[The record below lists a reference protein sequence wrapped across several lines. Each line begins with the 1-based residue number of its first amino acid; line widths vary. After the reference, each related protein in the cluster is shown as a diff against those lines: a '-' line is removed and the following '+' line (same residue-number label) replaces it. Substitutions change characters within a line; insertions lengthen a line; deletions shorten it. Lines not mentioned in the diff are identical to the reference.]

1 MTHFDDFLGLD
12 ERDLSRCRRVL
23 FYGRSGSGKST
34 AIEHLLETQ
43 FADRSHRSIV
53 GPPFEHIEQPF
64 DRGVVIAVDEIES
77 FLDLRHLL
85 PVLRLD
91 ATLLIATHVA
101 PALFPVVGC
110 FPDAVFR
117 TDRDSEKIGRYL
129 ARRNLAAS
137 AAAVR
142 EYCTRFGAT
151 YTDVDL
157 ILERYPNRGFDE
169 ALGRFM
175 KFDCIEMSSRQ
186 RVK

>member
-1 MTHFDDFLGLD
+1 MTPFDDFLGLGK
-12 ERDLSRCRRVL
+12 RDLSRCRRVL
-23 FYGRSGSGKST
+23 FHGRSGSGKST

-43 FADRSHRSIV
+43 FAARERHVIA
-53 GPPFEHIEQPF
+53 GPPFQRVEKPLHR
-64 DRGVVIAVDEIES
+64 DVVIAVDEIES
-77 FLDLRHLL
+77 FRDLRHLL
-85 PVLRLD
+85 PLLRLD

-129 ARRNLAAS
+129 ASKSLTAS
-137 AAAVR
+137 ARAVR

-157 ILERYPNRGFDE
+157 ILERYPDLGFDE
-169 ALGRFM
+169 ALGRFL
-175 KFDCIEMSSRQ
+175 KFDCIDLSPRGI
-186 RVK
+186 K